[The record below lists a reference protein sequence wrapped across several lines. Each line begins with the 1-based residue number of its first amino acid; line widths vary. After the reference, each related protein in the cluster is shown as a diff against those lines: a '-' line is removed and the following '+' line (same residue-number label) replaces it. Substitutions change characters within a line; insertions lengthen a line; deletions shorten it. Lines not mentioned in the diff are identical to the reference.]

1 MARRTREEAEKT
13 RQELLGMA
21 LQQYALH
28 GIHNVSLKTIAAAA
42 GVTHGALYWHFKN
55 REDLILALCAS
66 VTLPFEQYYLEQ
78 LQAIDQNALKALKS
92 FLIETSCHIA
102 SRDQAMQVY
111 ALFYSRRKE
120 LPQQADLQDVLSD
133 EWQAWVGYIDRFLKQ
148 ARKQKQIAKKTKQQ
162 PVAELLLSQVF
173 GVLAVAEYMPES
185 TSFRNLANI
194 TIENAI
200 AGLETT
206 KS

>member
-1 MARRTREEAEKT
+1 MARRTREEAEQT
-13 RQELLGMA
+13 RQALLDMA

-28 GIHNVSLKTIAAAA
+28 GIHNISLKAIAAAA

-55 REDLILALCAS
+55 REDLILALSAS

-78 LQAIDQNALKALKS
+78 LQAIDQDALKALKS

-102 SRDQAMQVY
+102 SRDKAVQVY
-111 ALFYSRRKE
+111 SLFYSRRKE

-133 EWQAWVGYIDRFLKQ
+133 EWQTWVGYIDRFLKQ

-162 PVAELLLSQVF
+162 PIAELLLSQVF
-173 GVLAVAEYMPES
+173 GVLAVAEYMPEP
-185 TSFRNLANI
+185 TSFRNMASL
-194 TIENAI
+194 TIGNTI

-206 KS
+206 RS

>member
-21 LQQYALH
+21 LQQYALY
-28 GIHNVSLKTIAAAA
+28 GIHNVSLKAIAAEA

-66 VTLPFEQYYLEQ
+66 VTLPFEQFYLEQ
-78 LQAIDQNALKALKS
+78 LQAIDQNAMKALKS
-92 FLIETSCHIA
+92 FLLETTCHIA
-102 SRDQAMQVY
+102 SSDQPKQVY

-120 LPQQADLQDVLSD
+120 LPVQPELHDILSD
-133 EWQAWVGYIDRFLKQ
+133 EWQTWVGYIDRFLKQ

-162 PVAELLLSQVF
+162 PIAELLLSQVF
-173 GVLAVAEYMPES
+173 GVLAVTEYMPKPA
-185 TSFRNLANI
+185 SFRGLASI
-194 TIENAI
+194 TIGNAI
-200 AGLETT
+200 AGLETG
-206 KS
+206 K

>member
-1 MARRTREEAEKT
+1 MARRTREEAEQT
-13 RQELLGMA
+13 RQALLGMA

-28 GIHNVSLKTIAAAA
+28 GIHNVSLKTIAAEA

-66 VTLPFEQYYLEQ
+66 VSLPFEQYYLEQ

-92 FLIETSCHIA
+92 FLLEAACHIA

-111 ALFYSRRKE
+111 SLFYSRRKE
-120 LPQQADLQDVLSD
+120 LPPHAELHEVLSD
-133 EWQAWVGYIDRFLKQ
+133 EWQVWVGYIDRFLKQ

-162 PVAELLLSQVF
+162 PMAELLLSQVF
-173 GVLAVAEYMPES
+173 GVLAVTEFMPKS
-185 TSFRNLANI
+185 TSFRDLASI
-194 TIENAI
+194 TIGNAI